1 MPEEQAVPLYRTIK
15 KRIMATTWKLDPT
28 HSEVAFK
35 VKHLVITTVTGYFR
49 SFDGTVVTE
58 NEDDF
63 TTGKVDFT
71 IETGSIDTN
80 QSQRDEHL
88 KSADFFD
95 AANHPQLKFTST
107 SIEEKGDDE
116 FVLRGDLTIG
126 DVTKPIKFDV
136 EYGGTVTD
144 DDGNFKAGFE
154 VSGKISRKEYNLT
167 WNAVTEAGAIV
178 VSDDVKIQA
187 SVQFVKQ

>member
-1 MPEEQAVPLYRTIK
+1 
-15 KRIMATTWKLDPT
+15 MATTWKLDPT

-58 NEDDF
+58 GETDF
-63 TTGKVDFT
+63 TTGKVNFSIDT
-71 IETGSIDTN
+71 TSIDTN

-88 KSADFFD
+88 KSADFFN
-95 AANHPQLKFTST
+95 AVQHPQITFTST
-107 SIEEKGDDE
+107 SIKEKGDDE
-116 FVLRGDLTIG
+116 FLLQGDLTIG
-126 DVTKPIKFDV
+126 DVTKPVTFNV
-136 EYGGTVTD
+136 EFGGTVTD
-144 DDGNFKAGFE
+144 PYGNFKAGFE
-154 VSGKISRKEYNLT
+154 VSGKISRKEFGLT
-167 WNAVTEAGAIV
+167 WSAVTEAGAVV

>member
-1 MPEEQAVPLYRTIK
+1 
-15 KRIMATTWKLDPT
+15 MATTWKLDPT

-71 IETGSIDTN
+71 IDTTSIDTN

-95 AANHPQLKFTST
+95 AANHPQIAFTST
-107 SIEEKGDDE
+107 AIEEKGGDE

-126 DVTKPIKFDV
+126 ETTKPVKFDV
-136 EYGGTVTD
+136 EFGGTVTD
-144 DDGNFKAGFE
+144 PYGNFKAGFE
-154 VSGKISRKEYNLT
+154 VAGKISRKEFGLT
-167 WNAVTEAGAIV
+167 WSAVTEAGAVV

>member
-1 MPEEQAVPLYRTIK
+1 
-15 KRIMATTWKLDPT
+15 MATTWKLDPT

-58 NEDDF
+58 EETDF
-63 TTGKVDFT
+63 TTGKVHFSIDT
-71 IETGSIDTN
+71 SSIDTN
-80 QSQRDEHL
+80 QAQRDEHL

-95 AANHPQLKFTST
+95 AEQHPQITFVST
-107 SIEEKGDDE
+107 SVEARGDDA
-116 FVLRGDLTIG
+116 FTLNGDLTIK
-126 DVTKPIKFDV
+126 DVTKPVAFQV
-136 EYGGTVTD
+136 EFGGTVTD
-144 DDGNFKAGFE
+144 PYGNFKAGFE
-154 VSGKISRKEYNLT
+154 VSGKISRKEFGLT
-167 WNAVTEAGAIV
+167 WSAVTEAGTVV

>member
-1 MPEEQAVPLYRTIK
+1 
-15 KRIMATTWKLDPT
+15 MATTWKLDPT

-49 SFDGTVVTE
+49 SFDATVVTE
-58 NEDDF
+58 DETDF
-63 TTGKVDFT
+63 TTGKVNFT
-71 IETGSIDTN
+71 IDTSSIDTN

-95 AANHPQLKFTST
+95 AANHPQITFVST
-107 SIEEKGDDE
+107 SIEEKGESE
-116 FVLRGDLTIG
+116 FLLRGDLTIG
-126 DVTKPIKFDV
+126 GTTKPVTFDV
-136 EYGGTVTD
+136 EFGGMVTD
-144 DDGNFKAGFE
+144 PWGNFKAGFE
-154 VSGKISRKEYNLT
+154 VSGKISRKEFGLT
-167 WNAVTEAGAIV
+167 WSAVTEAGAVV

>member
-1 MPEEQAVPLYRTIK
+1 
-15 KRIMATTWKLDPT
+15 MATTWKLDPT

-58 NEDDF
+58 DEADF
-63 TTGKVDFT
+63 TTAKVNFSIDT
-71 IETGSIDTN
+71 SSIDTN

-95 AANHPQLKFTST
+95 ADRYPGITFTS
-107 SIEEKGDDE
+107 SSVKAKGGDE
-116 FVLRGDLTIG
+116 FILEGDLTIG
-126 DVTKPIKFDV
+126 EVTKPVTLNV
-136 EYGGTVTD
+136 EFGGTVTD
-144 DDGNFKAGFE
+144 PYGNFKAGFE
-154 VSGKISRKEYNLT
+154 VSGKISRKEFGLT
-167 WNAVTEAGAIV
+167 WSAVTEAGAVV

>member
-15 KRIMATTWKLDPT
+15 KKIMATTWKLDPT

-71 IETGSIDTN
+71 LDTTSIDTN

-88 KSADFFD
+88 KSPDFFD
-95 AANHPQLKFTST
+95 AANHPQITFSST
-107 SIEEKGDDE
+107 SIEEKGSDE

-126 DVTKPIKFDV
+126 ETTKPVKFDV
-136 EYGGTVTD
+136 EFGGTVTD
-144 DDGNFKAGFE
+144 PYGNFKAGFE
-154 VSGKISRKEYNLT
+154 VSGKISRKEFGLT
-167 WNAVTEAGAIV
+167 WSAVTEAGAVV

>member
-1 MPEEQAVPLYRTIK
+1 MKEQEVPLHRTIK

-71 IETGSIDTN
+71 IDTTSIDTN
-80 QSQRDEHL
+80 QAQRDEHL

-95 AANHPQLKFTST
+95 AANQPQITFSST
-107 SIEEKGDDE
+107 SIEEKGSDE

-126 DVTKPIKFDV
+126 GTTKPVKFDV
-136 EYGGTVTD
+136 EFGGTVTD
-144 DDGNFKAGFE
+144 PYGNFKAGFE
-154 VSGKISRKEYNLT
+154 VSGKISRKEFGLT
-167 WNAVTEAGAIV
+167 WSAVTEAGAVV

>member
-1 MPEEQAVPLYRTIK
+1 
-15 KRIMATTWKLDPT
+15 MATTWKLDPT

-58 NEDDF
+58 DETDF
-63 TTGKVDFT
+63 TTGKVSFSIDT
-71 IETGSIDTN
+71 SSIDTN

-88 KSADFFD
+88 KSADFFN
-95 AANHPQLKFTST
+95 AAQYPQITFTST
-107 SIEEKGDDE
+107 SIEEKGSDA
-116 FVLRGDLTIG
+116 FLLHGNLTVG
-126 DVTKPIKFDV
+126 NVTKPIAFNV
-136 EYGGTVTD
+136 EFGGTVMD
-144 DDGNFKAGFE
+144 PYGNFKAGFE
-154 VSGKISRKEYNLT
+154 VSGKISRKEFGLT
-167 WNAVTEAGAIV
+167 WSAVTEAGAVV

>member
-1 MPEEQAVPLYRTIK
+1 
-15 KRIMATTWKLDPT
+15 MATTWQLDPT

-58 NEDDF
+58 DETDF
-63 TTGKVDFT
+63 TTGKVNFSIDT
-71 IETGSIDTN
+71 SSIDTN

-88 KSADFFD
+88 KSADFFN
-95 AANHPQLKFTST
+95 ASQYPQITFAST
-107 SIEEKGDDE
+107 SIEEKGSDE
-116 FVLRGDLTIG
+116 FLLHGNLTVG
-126 DVTKPIKFDV
+126 NVTKPVTFQV
-136 EYGGTVTD
+136 EFGGTVTD
-144 DDGNFKAGFE
+144 PYGNFKAGFE
-154 VSGKISRKEYNLT
+154 VSGKISRKEFGLT
-167 WNAVTEAGAIV
+167 WSAVTEAGAVV

>member
-1 MPEEQAVPLYRTIK
+1 MKEQEVPLHRTIK

-58 NEDDF
+58 DEADF
-63 TTGKVDFT
+63 TTAKVNFSIDT
-71 IETGSIDTN
+71 SSIDTN

-95 AANHPQLKFTST
+95 ADRYPGITFTS
-107 SIEEKGDDE
+107 SSVKAKGGDERSEERR
-116 FVLRGDLTIG
+116 V
-126 DVTKPIKFDV
+126 
-136 EYGGTVTD
+136 
-144 DDGNFKAGFE
+144 
-154 VSGKISRKEYNLT
+154 GKE
-167 WNAVTEAGAIV
+167 W
-178 VSDDVKIQA
+178 
-187 SVQFVKQ
+187 